1 MPIIGRISDARFTFI
16 TIQKTSVLY
25 GATKRR
31 HVPTWMDAALSIGVA
46 TVMDGKSKNTII

>member
-1 MPIIGRISDARFTFI
+1 MLITGRISDARFTFI
-16 TIQKTSVLY
+16 TIQKTSVLS

-31 HVPTWMDAALSIGVA
+31 RAPTWMDAALSTGVA